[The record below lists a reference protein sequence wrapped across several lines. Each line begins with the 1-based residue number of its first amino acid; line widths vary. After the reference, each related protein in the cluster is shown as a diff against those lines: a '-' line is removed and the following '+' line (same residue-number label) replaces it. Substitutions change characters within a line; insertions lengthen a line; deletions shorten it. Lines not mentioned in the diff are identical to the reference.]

1 MTQQSAVTHDDFMDL
16 LRHERA
22 NPFVQAVK
30 PQSQIEATDAY
41 AEAYV
46 ALRREFDADMY
57 GRVSLKRIATL
68 SR

>member
-1 MTQQSAVTHDDFMDL
+1 MTKQSAVTPGDFMEL
-16 LRHERA
+16 LRNEQT

-30 PQSQIEATDAY
+30 PQAVPEAADMY
-41 AEAYV
+41 AEEYA